1 METHAYIL
9 AVDLG
14 TSGPKVG
21 LATTGGQMLGYEF
34 EPVELLLYEGG
45 PAEQAPRPWWQ
56 AICAASRRLL
66 VRFPEAP
73 DRLAAV
79 NCTAQWAG
87 TVPVDR
93 EGQPLMNAI
102 IWLDSRGGTVHQTP
116 GGGLV
121 ERSRLRPVEA
131 RCTGFACLAHLP
143 RSRAKTPLAMSCLSV
158 TSGPTS
164 TGFYKF
170 LEPLDFLNL
179 RLTGRFAASY
189 DSIGQ
194 YFATDNRRLDHVCYD
209 EKLLAISTIRRSHL
223 PEPAARLPACSAS

>member
-45 PAEQAPRPWWQ
+45 GAEQAPGGLV
-56 AICAASRRLL
+56 AGHLL
-66 VRFPEAP
+66 GFSPP
-73 DRLAAV
+73 
-79 NCTAQWAG
+79 AG
-87 TVPVDR
+87 
-93 EGQPLMNAI
+93 PL
-102 IWLDSRGGTVHQTP
+102 SGGTRSPGCRELHGAMGRHGARRPGGPAAHERYHLARQPRRTVYQAP
-116 GGGLV
+116 GGGW
-121 ERSRLRPVEA
+121 
-131 RCTGFACLAHLP
+131 
-143 RSRAKTPLAMSCLSV
+143 LSV
-158 TSGPTS
+158 AGYDPWKLMHWIRLFGTPPSLSGKDPFGHVLFIRHERPEIYRET
-164 TGFYKF
+164 YKF
-170 LEPLDFLNL
+170 LEPLDFLNF

-194 YFATDNRRLDHVCYD
+194 YFATDNRRLDNVCYH

-223 PEPAARLPACSAS
+223 PDLLPPPACSAC